1 MENKKKR
8 ERKMSKI
15 VILGAG
21 HVGVLCAMNLAYC
34 GICRE
39 IVLIDVEKEKAEAQ
53 AKDVADATAFLP
65 RQTVIRAGEYSDLD
79 DADILVNA
87 VGISRRP
94 GQTRLDMLDFSVD
107 IMDEVIKNMKQTK
120 FQGIIISISNPC
132 DVIAQYFRVQYGYPA
147 EKIFGTG
154 TSLDTARLRRTIS
167 ELAGV
172 DMKSVTCY
180 ALGEHGDSSMVP
192 MSQVRI
198 GGEKLLKLQKE
209 NPDRFGNI
217 TRELLEDRTHQIG
230 MEIVIGK
237 GSTEFG
243 IGAAV
248 ADLCKAVLYD
258 EHRVLPVS
266 TVLNGEYHQTDL
278 MIGVP
283 ALIGR
288 NGVEMILE
296 LPLTAEEQAALN
308 HSCDVVREYNEK
320 ARKRHEY
327 NLYK

>member
-1 MENKKKR
+1 
-8 ERKMSKI
+8 MSKI

-21 HVGVLCAMNLAYC
+21 HVGALCAMNLAYSS
-34 GICRE
+34 ICRE
-39 IVLIDVEKEKAEAQ
+39 IVLIDVEKEKAASQ

-65 RQTVIRAGEYSDLD
+65 RQTILRDGDYGDLD

-87 VGISRRP
+87 VGISRQP

-107 IMDEVIKNMKQTK
+107 IMDQVIENMKKTE
-120 FQGIIISISNPC
+120 FHGIIISISNPC
-132 DVIAQYFRVQYGYPA
+132 DVIAQYFRVQYDYPA

-192 MSQVRI
+192 MSQIRI

-209 NPDRFGNI
+209 NPARFGNI
-217 TRELLEDRTHQIG
+217 TRKQLEERTHQIG

-266 TVLNGEYHQTDL
+266 TVLHGEYSQSGL

-288 NGVEMILE
+288 NGIEMILE
-296 LPLTAEEQAALN
+296 LPLTEEEQRDFN
-308 HSCDVVREYNEK
+308 RSCDIVREYNEK
-320 ARKRHEY
+320 ARKRHEF
-327 NLYK
+327 NLRK

>member
-1 MENKKKR
+1 
-8 ERKMSKI
+8 MSRI

-21 HVGVLCAMNLAYC
+21 HVGAVCAMNLAYSS
-34 GICRE
+34 ICRE
-39 IVLIDVEKEKAEAQ
+39 IVLIDVDTEKAKAQ

-65 RQTVIRAGEYSDLD
+65 RQTVVRAGDYSDLD

-87 VGISRRP
+87 TGISRRP
-94 GQTRLDMLDFSVD
+94 GQTRLDMLEFSVN
-107 IMDEVIKNMKQTK
+107 IMDEVTEHMKQTQ

-132 DVIAQYFRVQYGYPA
+132 DVIAQYFRRHYSYPA

-167 ELAGV
+167 ELTGV

-180 ALGEHGDSSMVP
+180 ALGEHGDSSVVP
-192 MSQVRI
+192 LSQIRI
-198 GGEKLLKLQKE
+198 GGEKLKKLQKE
-209 NPDRFGNI
+209 NPERFGGI
-217 TRELLEDRTHQIG
+217 SRALLEERTHQIG
-230 MEIVIGK
+230 MEIVTGK

-266 TVLNGEYHQTDL
+266 AVLHGEYGQEDI
-278 MIGVP
+278 MVGVP
-283 ALIGR
+283 AMIGR
-288 NGVEMILE
+288 NGVEMVLK
-296 LPLTAEEQAALN
+296 LPLTEEEQADFET
-308 HSCDVVREYNEK
+308 SCAIVRSYNEK
-320 ARKRHEY
+320 ADSRRQEK
-327 NLYK
+327 K

>member
-1 MENKKKR
+1 
-8 ERKMSKI
+8 MSKT

-21 HVGVLCAMNLAYC
+21 HVGSLCAMNLAYSSL
-34 GICRE
+34 CRE
-39 IVLIDVEKEKAEAQ
+39 IVLIDILEEKAASQ

-65 RQTVIRAGEYSDLD
+65 RQTIVRAGTYADLD

-87 VGISRRP
+87 VGVSRKP
-94 GQTRLDMLDFSVD
+94 GQTRLDLLDVSVD
-107 IMDEVIKNMKQTK
+107 IMDQVIAHMRATR

-132 DVIAQYFRVQYGYPA
+132 DVVAEYFRIHYEYPA

-167 ELAGV
+167 EMASV

-180 ALGEHGDSSMVP
+180 AMGEHGDSSIVP
-192 MSQVRI
+192 MSQIRI
-198 GGEKLLKLQKE
+198 GGQRLDRLQRQD
-209 NPDRFGNI
+209 PARFGAI
-217 TRELLEDRTHQIG
+217 TREVLEERTHQIG

-243 IGAAV
+243 IGAAL

-266 TVLNGEYHQTDL
+266 TLLTGEYGQEGL

-283 ALIGR
+283 ALIGK
-288 NGVEMILE
+288 NGVERILE
-296 LPLTAEEQAALN
+296 LPLEEEEKQDFAA
-308 HSCDVVREYNEK
+308 SCAVVKTYNRKAQKRFEEK
-320 ARKRHEY
+320 HGQ
-327 NLYK
+327 